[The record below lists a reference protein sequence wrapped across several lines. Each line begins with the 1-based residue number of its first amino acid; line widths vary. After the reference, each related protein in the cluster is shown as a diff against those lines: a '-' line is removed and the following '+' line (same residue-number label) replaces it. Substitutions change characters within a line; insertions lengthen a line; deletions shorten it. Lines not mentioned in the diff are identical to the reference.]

1 MEKLFIIL
9 LCVCVSIFIAE
20 LLSFIAKAVVFI
32 AYAIVEKDAKVNFA
46 NNIFIMSI
54 LSFIITF
61 LLFIL

>member
-9 LCVCVSIFIAE
+9 LSICVSIFIAE

-32 AYAIVEKDAKVNFA
+32 AYAIVKKDAKVNFV
-46 NNIFIMSI
+46 NNIVIVSI

-61 LLFIL
+61 LLLIL